1 MEEDNH
7 SRLPTNISTTKNNTM
22 PNTPQSSQ
30 IHGTSQ
36 QNQCAQHSA
45 GRDILVSIMEKPTD
59 NQTPATGTDGYTP
72 HRDKGTQMP
81 SQEIHTST
89 TNQSIQIPSQQR
101 DLAITTV
108 EDHKPKQNKSIT
120 PVTTAQN
127 TSPES
132 GIHQETYTDL
142 PTQPPTPETEV
153 NNAVESRRTIYTHSK
168 PIVMKRNHNP
178 IQIMDAMTTK
188 DTRVQ
193 HRSKGS
199 TPLSNT
205 NPHLVHTNKQQYSL
219 HQGLGQHYEETI
231 AVNATS
237 HTPISPGTTI
247 TNIWENQSE
256 MSKPHLKPGEPQNTI
271 TIDGRDKSSHQE
283 ITILENDNRVSTLND
298 DTKFSVDLAQINNI
312 LANFLADTVQKMPWT
327 PQQASANCIPGG
339 NI

>member
-1 MEEDNH
+1 
-7 SRLPTNISTTKNNTM
+7 
-22 PNTPQSSQ
+22 
-30 IHGTSQ
+30 
-36 QNQCAQHSA
+36 
-45 GRDILVSIMEKPTD
+45 
-59 NQTPATGTDGYTP
+59 
-72 HRDKGTQMP
+72 
-81 SQEIHTST
+81 
-89 TNQSIQIPSQQR
+89 
-101 DLAITTV
+101 
-108 EDHKPKQNKSIT
+108 
-120 PVTTAQN
+120 
-127 TSPES
+127 
-132 GIHQETYTDL
+132 
-142 PTQPPTPETEV
+142 
-153 NNAVESRRTIYTHSK
+153 
-168 PIVMKRNHNP
+168 MKRNHNP
-178 IQIMDAMTTK
+178 IQIMDAITTK

-231 AVNATS
+231 TVNATS

-247 TNIWENQSE
+247 KSSNGSSDNKLEETTIHDNRQKTQLDTPTKSVNEYITNAEENGPHNVKNTSKDVENMPVIKNTTHYTPTPTVITISSSEDGLENDREETNIRENQSE

-327 PQQASANCIPGG
+327 PQQASANFMPRG
-339 NI
+339 NILANPLAGITSRPGQGTR